1 MARVVD
7 SFSWHEYLRQQATD
21 SQIPLL
27 KDFFASQD
35 FPEDMLLEQAEFVA
49 LDFETTGLDPENDE
63 IVSIGLVPFTM
74 QRIKVAE
81 AKHWIVRPKCQL
93 KDDSIVIHGITHSEV
108 SNAPRISE
116 VLEEVIRELMGKI
129 VVVHY
134 RYIESEFLNR
144 AVINALGEEMWFP
157 MVDTMQLEAQQH
169 RSAWRSKLK
178 RLLGGKLPSIRLV
191 DSRLRYGL
199 PRYHMHSA
207 MTDAIATAELLQAQV
222 RHRFPETTPVT
233 ELWH

>member
-7 SFSWHEYLRQQATD
+7 SFSWHEYLRQQAKD
-21 SQIPLL
+21 SQHPLL
-27 KDFFASQD
+27 KDFFVSQD
-35 FPEDMLLEQAEFVA
+35 FPEDLSLDQTEFVA

-74 QRIKVAE
+74 QRIKVAK

-93 KDDSIVIHGITHSEV
+93 TDDSIVIHGITHSEIL
-108 SNAPRISE
+108 NAPLISE
-116 VLEEVIRELMGKI
+116 VLEKVIQELSGKV

-134 RYIESEFLNR
+134 RYIESEFLNS
-144 AVINALGEEMWFP
+144 VVVKELGEEMWFP
-157 MVDTMQLEAQQH
+157 MVDTMQIEAQQH
-169 RSAWRSKLK
+169 RCGWRSKLK
-178 RLLGGKLPSIRLV
+178 RLFGGKLPSIRLV

-222 RHRFPETTPVT
+222 RHRFPETTPVS
-233 ELWH
+233 ELWQ

>member
-7 SFSWHEYLRQQATD
+7 SFPWHEYLRQQAKD
-21 SQIPLL
+21 SQTPLL
-27 KDFFASQD
+27 KDFFVSQD
-35 FPEDMLLEQAEFVA
+35 FPEEMTLDQAEFVA
-49 LDFETTGLDPENDE
+49 LDFETTGLDPEHDE
-63 IVSIGLVPFTM
+63 IVSIGLVPFDM
-74 QRIKVAE
+74 RRIKVAK
-81 AKHWIVRPKCQL
+81 ARHWIVRPKCQL
-93 KDDSIVIHGITHSEV
+93 KDDSIVIHGITHSEIL
-108 SNAPRISE
+108 NAPPISE
-116 VLEEVIRELMGKI
+116 VLEEVIQELKGKI

-144 AVINALGEEMWFP
+144 AVINELGEEMWFP
-157 MVDTMQLEAQQH
+157 MVDTMHIEAQQH
-169 RSAWRSKLK
+169 RLGWRCKLK
-178 RLLGGKLPSIRLV
+178 RLMGGKLPSIRLV

-233 ELWH
+233 ELWR